1 MLRIILTR
9 GIMFDVIDIIDI
21 IDIIDMISNIGRLL
35 AGF

>member
-21 IDIIDMISNIGRLL
+21 IDMISNIGRLL